1 MLARGWRLQ
10 PFCIFRGRVLPNLKC
25 GGFINNQ
32 HEDLDRVGY
41 ISCINGGSLLMIST
55 LWPSTGIS
63 PSWSCARSRKFI
75 GTVGHSEKDIWTV
88 VGDADT
94 RDRLCCCFYIAVL
107 YPINRWIFVMLDERF
122 WQWPTSCLQNYRAAD
137 GLKNW
142 TCYSLQNYLFGFW
155 IACSIKV
162 RCAETGVWLASCVG
176 KMWSPHGHEIH
187 ITVDGGNLPVF
198 NQ

>member
-1 MLARGWRLQ
+1 MEAHCWWLARFDHQ
-10 PFCIFRGRVLPNLKC
+10 PVFLLVGVVLVAGNLSVRWDIVK
-25 GGFINNQ
+25 
-32 HEDLDRVGY
+32 
-41 ISCINGGSLLMIST
+41 
-55 LWPSTGIS
+55 
-63 PSWSCARSRKFI
+63 
-75 GTVGHSEKDIWTV
+75 KDIWTV

-107 YPINRWIFVMLDERF
+107 YPVNRWIFVLLDERF

-162 RCAETGVWLASCVG
+162 RCAETGGWLASCVG